1 MTTLRALECL
11 VAVVEHGSMSVAAA
25 SLYMSQPALSHQIAA
40 LEKELGVPV
49 VERMWRGVRVT
60 VAGRAAAEEARVALR
75 AAEKA
80 VQIGRRVGSGGA
92 GRLRISC
99 VETMTAWLLVP
110 VLRQWR
116 SRRPDVVL
124 ELSEFTSV
132 DAMVEVLASGGT
144 DVAVG
149 PRSTRIEAHVEV
161 LGQLEMVVVAPT
173 THRFAELAAVPV
185 QALAAEMFVHYDSAN
200 TLARWVDQL
209 AANHKIVLN
218 PVLRTRSPRTAA
230 ELAAAGMGVTIV
242 PASALVPRPTGAVR
256 SLCPMVK
263 VDIIAMVAAP
273 TDTLVQAFTA
283 DLRRRGLPNLLWQK

>member
-1 MTTLRALECL
+1 
-11 VAVVEHGSMSVAAA
+11 MSAAAA

-49 VERMWRGVRVT
+49 VERLWRGVRIT

-75 AAEKA
+75 AAEKT
-80 VQIGRRVGSGGA
+80 VQIGRQVGNGGA

-99 VETMTAWLLVP
+99 VENMTAWLLPP

-116 SRRPDVVL
+116 SRRPKVIL

-149 PRSTRIEAHVEV
+149 PRPTRIEEHVEV
-161 LGQLEMVVVAPT
+161 LGQLEIVVVAPAG
-173 THRFAELAAVPV
+173 HRFAELSTVPV
-185 QALAAEMFVHYDSAN
+185 QALAAEMFVHYGPAN
-200 TLARWVDQL
+200 TMATWVDQL
-209 AANHKIVLN
+209 AAKHKIILN
-218 PVLRTRSPRTAA
+218 PVLRTRSTRAAA

-242 PASALVPRPTGAVR
+242 PVPALGPRPTGVVR
-256 SLCPMVK
+256 RLRPMVN
-263 VDIIAMVAAP
+263 VDVVAMVAAP
-273 TDTLVQAFTA
+273 SDTLVQAFIA
-283 DLRRRGLPNLLWQK
+283 DLHRRGLPNWLWHK

>member
-1 MTTLRALECL
+1 L
-11 VAVVEHGSMSVAAA
+11 VAVVEHGSMSAAAA

-49 VERMWRGVRVT
+49 VERLWRGVRVT

-80 VQIGRRVGSGGA
+80 VQVGRRVGCGGA

-116 SRRPDVVL
+116 SRRPKVVL

-149 PRSTRIEAHVEV
+149 PRPTRTEARVEV
-161 LGQLEMVVVAPT
+161 LGQLEMVVVAPAG
-173 THRFAELAAVPV
+173 HRFAQLAAVPV
-185 QALAAEMFVHYDSAN
+185 QALAAEPFVHYDSAN
-200 TLARWVDQL
+200 TMATWVDQL
-209 AANHKIVLN
+209 AANHKIVLD

-242 PASALVPRPTGAVR
+242 PGSALVPRPTGAVR
-256 SLCPMVK
+256 RLRPMVK
-263 VDIIAMVAAP
+263 VDVVAMVAAP
-273 TDTLVQAFTA
+273 TDTLVQAFIA
-283 DLRRRGLPNLLWQK
+283 DLHRRGIPNLPWQR